1 MYDYFRRLA
10 RTGAAYQVGEALA
23 KGVAVILLPVYTRH
37 LTAQDYGTADLLLT
51 LVILV
56 SIVIRL
62 GLVEAFVRFYY
73 DDAAPAARERI
84 TRAATGV
91 VLTTTTVVAAAAAAF
106 AGPLSELVLGFRD
119 TTLML
124 IAVLGLWSFTNL
136 EMLYAVLRVDERA
149 GTFLRASLVN
159 VTLTIGLSVW
169 LVVGR
174 DEGARGLLLGNFAAS
189 TAVLVG
195 LLWVLRARIG
205 LPLVPVRVR
214 RIERLPDLLRF
225 GLPTVP
231 AEVSVFA
238 LNLVD
243 RLYLYRVESPRAAG
257 LYSLAVKLA
266 TVVILATRAFQYAW
280 PPLAYSIRDDD
291 EARRFYALVATYYV
305 VATGLVVAA
314 LTLLGRWALRLL
326 ATPQFY
332 GAFDAMPWV
341 ALGWALY
348 GLFLVLV
355 VMAGRA
361 KVTTRNFP
369 AAALGLAANVVLLLV
384 LVPPLGIAGAGLA
397 LCGAYV
403 VMLGAMFL
411 LTRRLFA
418 VAFEWGR
425 LVHAVA
431 AIAALT
437 VAGELLL
444 PTHGAGGLLARTA
457 VLAGI
462 PAALVITGFFSR
474 KEVAGLRRLLRRPG
488 TSGSAPPPDPAAPPR

>member
-23 KGVAVILLPVYTRH
+23 KGVAVVLLPVYTRH
-37 LTAQDYGTADLLLT
+37 LTTADYGTADLLLT

-62 GLVEAFVRFYY
+62 GLIEAFVRFYY
-73 DDAAPAARERI
+73 DDSDTEERDRVARS
-84 TRAATGV
+84 ATGV
-91 VLTTTTVVAAAAAAF
+91 VLLATTAVAIVCAAL
-106 AGPLSELVLGFRD
+106 AGPLSELILGFRD

-124 IAVLGLWSFTNL
+124 ITILGLWSFTNL
-136 EMLYAVLRVDERA
+136 EMAYALLRVDERA
-149 GTFLRASLVN
+149 GPFLRASLTN
-159 VTLTIGLSVW
+159 VVLTIGLSVY
-169 LVVGR
+169 LVVVR
-174 DEGARGLLLGNFAAS
+174 DDGARGLLEGNFVAS
-189 TAVLVG
+189 TVVLLG
-195 LLWVLRARIG
+195 LLVVLRDRIG
-205 LPLVPVRVR
+205 LPHM
-214 RIERLPDLLRF
+214 IDTDRLRPMLRF

-238 LNLVD
+238 LNIID
-243 RLYLYRVESPRAAG
+243 RTYLYRVESHGAAG

-266 TVVILATRAFQYAW
+266 TVVILVTRAFQYAW

-305 VATGLVVAA
+305 LFTGFIVAA

-326 ATPQFY
+326 TTPDFY
-332 GAFDAMPWV
+332 GSFEALPWV
-341 ALGWALY
+341 SLGWALY

-369 AAALGLAANVVLLLV
+369 AAVAGLVVNVVLLIV

-403 VMLGAMFL
+403 VMLALMYA
-411 LTRRLFA
+411 LTRRLF
-418 VAFEWGR
+418 VVPFEWAR
-425 LVHAVA
+425 LAH
-431 AIAALT
+431 
-437 VAGELLL
+437 
-444 PTHGAGGLLARTA
+444 
-457 VLAGI
+457 
-462 PAALVITGFFSR
+462 LVI
-474 KEVAGLRRLLRRPG
+474 V
-488 TSGSAPPPDPAAPPR
+488 

>member
-73 DDAAPAARERI
+73 DDATPEARERI

-91 VLTTTTVVAAAAAAF
+91 VLATTTAVAALAAAF

-136 EMLYAVLRVDERA
+136 EMAYAVLRVDERA

-189 TAVLVG
+189 TAVLLG

-205 LPLVPVRVR
+205 LPRRVPQ
-214 RIERLPDLLRF
+214 LPALLRF

-280 PPLAYSIRDDD
+280 PPLAYSIPDDD

-332 GAFDAMPWV
+332 GAFEAMPWV

-425 LVHAVA
+425 LGHAVG

-444 PTHGAGGLLARTA
+444 PTHGAGGLLARIGA
-457 VLAGI
+457 LAAI
-462 PAALVITGFFSR
+462 PAALILTGFFSR
-474 KEVAGLRRLLRRPG
+474 AEVAGLRRALRR
-488 TSGSAPPPDPAAPPR
+488 S

>member
-23 KGVAVILLPVYTRH
+23 KGVAVVLLPVYTRH
-37 LTAQDYGTADLLLT
+37 LTRADYGTADLLLT

-73 DDAAPAARERI
+73 DEAEPERRDRVA
-84 TRAATGV
+84 RAASGV
-91 VLTTTTVVAAAAAAF
+91 VLAVTTVVSLAAAAL
-106 AGPLSELVLGFRD
+106 AGPLSELVLGYRD

-124 IAVLGLWSFTNL
+124 ITVLGLWSFTNL
-136 EMLYAVLRVDERA
+136 EMAYALLRVDERA

-159 VTLTIGLSVW
+159 VVLTIGLSVY
-169 LVVGR
+169 LVVVR
-174 DEGARGLLLGNFAAS
+174 DEGARGLLLGNFVAS
-189 TAVLVG
+189 TAVLLG

-205 LPLVPVRVR
+205 LPHRLERF
-214 RIERLPDLLRF
+214 RLPDMLRF

-238 LNLVD
+238 LNIVD
-243 RLYLYRVESPRAAG
+243 RLYLYRVESQGAAG

-266 TVVILATRAFQYAW
+266 AAVILVTRAFQYAW
-280 PPLAYSIRDDD
+280 PPLAYSISDDA

-305 VATGLVVAA
+305 LFTGLMVAA

-326 ATPQFY
+326 TTPEFY
-332 GAFDAMPWV
+332 AAFEALPWV
-341 ALGWALY
+341 SLGWALY

-369 AAALGLAANVVLLLV
+369 AAGAGLVVNGLLLLV

-403 VMLGAMFL
+403 AMLALMYL
-411 LTRRLFA
+411 LTRRLFE
-418 VAFEWGR
+418 VPFEWLR
-425 LVHAVA
+425 LGQLVLV
-431 AIAALT
+431 IGGIT

-444 PTHGAGGLLARTA
+444 PESGALGLLERTA
-457 VLAGI
+457 ALLAIPLVLLA
-462 PAALVITGFFSR
+462 TGFLGPEER
-474 KEVAGLRRLLRRPG
+474 ARVRTWRLRSAE
-488 TSGSAPPPDPAAPPR
+488 SG

>member
-37 LTAQDYGTADLLLT
+37 LTTRDYGTADLLLT

-73 DDAAPAARERI
+73 DDATPAARERI
-84 TRAATGV
+84 TRGATGV
-91 VLTTTTVVAAAAAAF
+91 VLALTTLVAGVAAAL

-136 EMLYAVLRVDERA
+136 EMAYAVLRVDERA

-189 TAVLVG
+189 TAVLLG

-205 LPLVPVRVR
+205 LPRRVQQ
-214 RIERLPDLLRF
+214 LPALLRF

-266 TVVILATRAFQYAW
+266 TVVILVTRAFQYAW

-305 VATGLVVAA
+305 LFTGFVVAA

-326 ATPQFY
+326 ATPDFY
-332 GAFDAMPWV
+332 GAFEAMPWV

-369 AAALGLAANVVLLLV
+369 AAAVGLVVNVGLLAV

-403 VMLGAMFL
+403 VMLAVMFA

-425 LVHAVA
+425 LAHVVAVTA
-431 AIAALT
+431 AVS
-437 VAGELLL
+437 VAGELAL
-444 PTHGAGGLLARTA
+444 PTAGAGGLVARTGALLAIPA
-457 VLAGI
+457 VLLATRFLSPGE
-462 PAALVITGFFSR
+462 AARIRQVIARG
-474 KEVAGLRRLLRRPG
+474 KAG
-488 TSGSAPPPDPAAPPR
+488 TSGVH

>member
-23 KGVAVILLPVYTRH
+23 KGVAVVLLPVYTRH

-62 GLVEAFVRFYY
+62 GLVEAFVRFYF
-73 DDAAPAARERI
+73 DDAAPQARERI
-84 TRAATGV
+84 TRAATGT
-91 VLTTTTVVAAAAAAF
+91 VLALTTVVAALAAAL

-124 IAVLGLWSFTNL
+124 ITVLGLWSFTNL
-136 EMLYAVLRVDERA
+136 EMAYAVLRVDERA

-159 VTLTIGLSVW
+159 VALTIGLSVW
-169 LVVGR
+169 LVVGE

-189 TAVLVG
+189 AAVLLG

-205 LPLVPVRVR
+205 LPR
-214 RIERLPDLLRF
+214 RLERLHLPELLRF

-238 LNLVD
+238 LNIVD
-243 RLYLYRVESPRAAG
+243 RLYLYRVESEAAAG

-266 TVVILATRAFQYAW
+266 TVVILVTRAFQYAW
-280 PPLAYSIRDDD
+280 PPLAYSIRDDVQ
-291 EARRFYALVATYYV
+291 ARRFYALVATYYV
-305 VATGLVVAA
+305 LFTGLVVAA

-326 ATPQFY
+326 ATPEFF
-332 GAFDAMPWV
+332 GAFEAMPWV
-341 ALGWALY
+341 ALGWAMY

-369 AAALGLAANVVLLLV
+369 AALAGVVVNVAALLV
-384 LVPPLGIAGAGLA
+384 LVPPLGIAGAGIA
-397 LCGAYV
+397 LCAAYV
-403 VMLGAMFL
+403 VMLGVMFA

-425 LVHAVA
+425 LLSLVAVIG
-431 AIAALT
+431 AIT

-444 PTHGAGGLLARTA
+444 PTEGAGGFAARTA
-457 VLAGI
+457 ALAAIPLVLWAGRFFT
-462 PAALVITGFFSR
+462 PAEIARLRALPHRT
-474 KEVAGLRRLLRRPG
+474 
-488 TSGSAPPPDPAAPPR
+488 

>member
-23 KGVAVILLPVYTRH
+23 KGVAVVLLPVYTRH
-37 LTAQDYGTADLLLT
+37 LTRADYGTADLLLT

-73 DDAAPAARERI
+73 EDADPVRRDRLA
-84 TRAATGV
+84 RAATGV
-91 VLTTTTVVAAAAAAF
+91 VLAATTAIALVAAAL

-124 IAVLGLWSFTNL
+124 ITVLGLWSFTNL
-136 EMLYAVLRVDERA
+136 EMAYALLRVDERA

-159 VTLTIGLSVW
+159 VALTIGLSVY
-169 LVVGR
+169 LVVVR
-174 DEGARGLLLGNFAAS
+174 DDGARGLLAGNFIAS
-189 TAVLVG
+189 TVVLLG
-195 LLWVLRARIG
+195 LLVVLRDRIG
-205 LPLVPVRVR
+205 LPH
-214 RIERLPDLLRF
+214 RIDRERLAPMLRF

-238 LNLVD
+238 LNIVD
-243 RLYLYRVESPRAAG
+243 RAYLYRVESQGAAG

-266 TVVILATRAFQYAW
+266 TVVILVTRAFQYAW
-280 PPLAYSIRDDD
+280 PPLAYSIEDDTD
-291 EARRFYALVATYYV
+291 AGRFYALVTTYYV
-305 VATGLVVAA
+305 VFTGFIVAA

-326 ATPQFY
+326 TTPEFY

-341 ALGWALY
+341 SLGWALY

-369 AAALGLAANVVLLLV
+369 AALAGLVVNGGLLVV

-403 VMLGAMFL
+403 VMLALMYA
-411 LTRRLFA
+411 LTRRLF
-418 VAFEWGR
+418 VVPFEWVR
-425 LVHAVA
+425 LAHLVVVIGGVTVA
-431 AIAALT
+431 A
-437 VAGELLL
+437 ELLL
-444 PTHGAGGLLARTA
+444 PTSGALGLVERTGALLAIPLL
-457 VLAGI
+457 LA
-462 PAALVITGFFSR
+462 ATGFLGPGER
-474 KEVAGLRRLLRRPG
+474 ARLRAMFERRTLR
-488 TSGSAPPPDPAAPPR
+488 SAEIG